1 MLISL
6 RIPDELVA
14 ELDAIAKAE
23 RRSRNQVI
31 LMRLE
36 NPLLATTR
44 QEPIELARTM
54 LGPGAL
60 IPCADPQKLTRAE
73 VMEAAERKR
82 AMHDPKTCRIY
93 KCGMCAG
100 MKELPIIKRGGA

>member
-6 RIPDELVA
+6 RLPDDLVA

-23 RRSRNQVI
+23 RRSRNQII

-36 NPLLATTR
+36 NPMLVATR
-44 QEPIELARTM
+44 QDPIELARTM

-60 IPCADPQKLTRAE
+60 IPCADPRNLTRAE
-73 VMEAAERKR
+73 VMEAVERKR
-82 AMHDPKTCRIY
+82 AAHDPKTCRIY
-93 KCGMCAG
+93 KCGMCASLK
-100 MKELPIIKRGGA
+100 M